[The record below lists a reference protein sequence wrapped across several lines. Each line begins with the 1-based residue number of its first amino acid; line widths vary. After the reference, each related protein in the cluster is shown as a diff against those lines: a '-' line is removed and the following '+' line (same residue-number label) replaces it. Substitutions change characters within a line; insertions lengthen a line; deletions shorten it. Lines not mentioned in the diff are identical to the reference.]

1 MESAKRDLLQGT
13 LDMLILKALAL
24 DSMAWAGVLE
34 QSVKSQ
40 KGHLRLN
47 PACCF
52 PRCNGWRKRD
62 G

>member
-1 MESAKRDLLQGT
+1 MESAKKDLLQGT

-24 DSMAWAGVLE
+24 DSMLGRVFE

-52 PRCNGWRKRD
+52 PRCNGWRKGD